1 MSDNYFMGLD
11 GFVWFTGVVE
21 DRNDPSQLGRVKVR
35 CLGFH
40 TEDKNKIPT
49 DSLPWAHVMHPV
61 TDPSMQGMGTTP
73 SFLVEGTWVVGF
85 FTDAKEKQQPIIM
98 GSLPGIPQST
108 SDTTMGFN
116 DPTGTYPNTSHD
128 PSRHSIDESDV
139 NRLARNSEDYIHH
152 VITRKDTEYDGVF
165 REDDT
170 SLSEGQNTSAI
181 FGASDTTSVTTSEG
195 AAPDGVTVSVP
206 VANEKNIIGSTE
218 LEIQKGE
225 YPYEDIQESLIP
237 ESPDYVVSTSSVKD
251 KVETKWWNGVESEDE
266 TKRVATV
273 DASRTADTINPTYGA
288 SDMSADGGPFG
299 GGGSALG
306 TQGETSSPGS
316 ITWNEPKTTDKTSS
330 GETRYS
336 AVYPKNHV
344 FESESGHIKEYD
356 DTVGAERIHEY
367 HKAGTFYEIDA
378 DGNKVTRIVGSK
390 YEIVAGTEF
399 VNIKGDVNL
408 TIDSNCKTYI
418 KGDHDIQIDGNVNEI
433 IKGTYTR
440 KVTGNVIEQIG
451 DADNISSKDEIIFGN
466 VTEVI
471 GDTENPSTK
480 TEITFGNYVLTI
492 GDENNE
498 STKTETTFGNVTE
511 IVGLDSVFFS
521 TKSETIYGNVTEII
535 GTTTNTATKTQ
546 NIFGNS
552 AITIGDVSN
561 PSTFTETVHGN
572 FSTTIGDT
580 TNTTSTFSDTIFGA
594 ITNDFKS
601 TLTSTIT
608 GAVSETLSSTMT
620 QAITGA
626 VSETFSAGQT
636 TTVTGTMD
644 LNGTTITLN

>member
-49 DSLPWAHVMHPV
+49 ESLPWAHVMHPV

-152 VITRKDTEYDGVF
+152 VITRKDTEYDGEF

-170 SLSEGQNTSAI
+170 SLNEGQNTSAF
-181 FGASDTTSVTTSEG
+181 FGASDTTAVTTSEG

-330 GETRYS
+330 GQTRYS

>member
-288 SDMSADGGPFG
+288 SQDDTSLNEG
-299 GGGSALG
+299 
-306 TQGETSSPGS
+306 QGQTVTSSPGS

-498 STKTETTFGNVTE
+498 STKIETTFGNVTE

-620 QAITGA
+620 QAVTGA
-626 VSETFSAGQT
+626 VTETFSAGQT

-644 LNGTTITLN
+644 LNATSITLN